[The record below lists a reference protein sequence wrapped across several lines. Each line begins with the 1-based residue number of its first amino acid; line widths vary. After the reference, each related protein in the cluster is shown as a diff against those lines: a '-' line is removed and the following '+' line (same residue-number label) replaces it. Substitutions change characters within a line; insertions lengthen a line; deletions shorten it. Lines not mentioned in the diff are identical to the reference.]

1 MAFYQIFCPYFS
13 GNFKEESMKDIKR
26 ILAICGVTS
35 CSKEIVDCG
44 VSMAGIYKADLYFIH
59 IIHNPFGLE
68 GWNLPM
74 FSLEE
79 DYYKLLEETKEELEK
94 IVAAEQKNGL
104 NIRGLVREGP
114 PTEQILKTIKEKKI
128 DLLIMS
134 AHEETRMG
142 RLEAR
147 LENFLFGASKDEI
160 INKMPCSIMLVKQ
173 GPGPDGH

>member
-1 MAFYQIFCPYFS
+1 MR
-13 GNFKEESMKDIKR
+13 EIKR
-26 ILAICGVTS
+26 ILAMCGVTT
-35 CSKEIVDCG
+35 CCQEIVDCG
-44 VSMAGIYKADLYFIH
+44 VNLARSYKAELYFIH
-59 IIHNPFGLE
+59 IIHNPFGME

-94 IVAAEQKNGL
+94 IVASEQKNGL

-173 GPGPDGH
+173 EPGSE